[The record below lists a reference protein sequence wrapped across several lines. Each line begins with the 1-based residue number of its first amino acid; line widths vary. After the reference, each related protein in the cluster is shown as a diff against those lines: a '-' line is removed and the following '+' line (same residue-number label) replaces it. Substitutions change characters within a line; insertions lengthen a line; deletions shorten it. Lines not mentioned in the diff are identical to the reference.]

1 MANDLIIEVRRLY
14 YKPGYTSGKMYLNGE
29 YFCDTLEDTG
39 RNLPDVCPFTPKEI
53 DCRCPEKVYGK
64 TCIPC
69 GTYKAVYNYSGKL
82 KRNLI
87 LLLDTPHFRGI
98 RIHRGSN
105 IFHTEGCILVGFNKI
120 VGGLIDSS
128 TCEYILNKKAA
139 TASKILVIVTS

>member
-14 YKPGYTSGKMYLNGE
+14 YKPGYTIGKMYLNGE

-82 KRNLI
+82 KRKLI

-105 IFHTEGCILVGFNKI
+105 ALHSEGCILVGENKV
-120 VGGLIDSS
+120 VGGL
-128 TCEYILNKKAA
+128 LNSANYESLLNL
-139 TASKILVIVTS
+139 TAQKSSKILVIITS